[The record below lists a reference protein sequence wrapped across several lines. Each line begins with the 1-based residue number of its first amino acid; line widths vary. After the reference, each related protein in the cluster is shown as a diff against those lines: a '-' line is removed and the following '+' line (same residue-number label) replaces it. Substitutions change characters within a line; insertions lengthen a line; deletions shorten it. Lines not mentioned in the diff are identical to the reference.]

1 MKKILWKAAG
11 LCMAFVL
18 IFVLFTP
25 AAVSANQGTRPLW
38 LLVVFLEEDEQYLPE
53 EFTGRIY
60 LNDNFTDYMSLNQW
74 SSGVLRTPIPL
85 GPIPKIQLYIVSLD
99 GYQNLG
105 PFVFDEIIVSED
117 GSIDAILTFD
127 IQDLRAMA
135 APEPPT
141 DPTPEPPTD
150 PTPEPPVTPVGNGIY
165 VDGVRLPLDV
175 PPTNVDGRLLVPLR
189 PIGQALGCTFVWYAP
204 TRSVIMELDDI
215 KVILQIDNPVAQV
228 IISGV
233 ETARTLDVPPMIID
247 GRTLVPLRFI
257 AEIFGV
263 DVAWEA
269 PNAIITTVS

>member
-1 MKKILWKAAG
+1 MKKTFKKGIS
-11 LCMAFVL
+11 LCLAFML
-18 IFVLFTP
+18 MFALFAP
-25 AAVSANQGTRPLW
+25 VAVNANQETQPL
-38 LLVVFLEEDEQYLPE
+38 FLFAFFTDGDELYPAE
-53 EFTGRIY
+53 EFIGRIS
-60 LNDNFTDYMSLNQW
+60 LNGNFVDYMSLSSR
-74 SSGVLRTPIPL
+74 SSGFLRTSTSP
-85 GPIPKIQLYIVSLD
+85 GPIPKMELFIVYLD

-117 GSIDAILTFD
+117 DTIEAILTFD

-135 APEPPT
+135 TPDQAPEPPT
-141 DPTPEPPTD
+141 VPTPEPS
-150 PTPEPPVTPVGNGIY
+150 VTPVGNGIY

-215 KVILQIDNPVAQV
+215 KVILQIDNPVAHV

-263 DVAWEA
+263 DVVWEA
-269 PNAIITTVS
+269 PNAIITTNP